1 MFPIQDTVRTRS
13 FPIVNWLLIISN
25 AAVFVLLELP
35 LRSGQLNQF
44 VLTYGLVPVRLSD
57 AQPWSVVTI
66 LTSMFLHGG
75 WIHLISNMWA
85 LFIFGDNVEG
95 RMGPGRYLIF
105 YLLSGVVA
113 SLTQV
118 VIDPASRLPMVGASG
133 AIAGVLGAY
142 LILFPSA
149 RVLTLVPLFFLPWFV
164 EVPAFIYLGIW
175 FLLQFLSGVLAL
187 DMSTMG
193 GVAYWAHI
201 GGFVC
206 GLLLVRAFA
215 RRSQAYYR
223 RYASGYRS

>member
-25 AAVFVLLELP
+25 AAVFALLELP

-193 GVAYWAHI
+193 GVAY
-201 GGFVC
+201 
-206 GLLLVRAFA
+206 
-215 RRSQAYYR
+215 
-223 RYASGYRS
+223 

>member
-25 AAVFVLLELP
+25 VAVFALLELP

-95 RMGPGRYLIF
+95 RMGPGRYLVF
-105 YLLSGVVA
+105 YLLSGVIA

-215 RRSQAYYR
+215 RRSQTYYR
-223 RYASGYRS
+223 RYASGYHS